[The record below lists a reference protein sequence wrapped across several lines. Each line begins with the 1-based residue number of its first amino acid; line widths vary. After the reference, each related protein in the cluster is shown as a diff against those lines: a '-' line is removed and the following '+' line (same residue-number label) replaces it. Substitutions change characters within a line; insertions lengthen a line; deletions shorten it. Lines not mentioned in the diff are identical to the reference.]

1 MNMLGAF
8 IKVLLYTDLATG
20 GWWERIPSEFR
31 ILFTLINFLFNL
43 AIMSGFLYIAGRLVV
58 GKKRATYTDAFV
70 IALLGTIFE
79 SACFLFIPWRIIAL
93 LLSIIIWLAL
103 IKNFYETGW
112 LGSMAV
118 AILAVL
124 LFLII
129 SLILAIAF
137 AIVEVILERWLFLL
151 MFQS

>member
-1 MNMLGAF
+1 MLG
-8 IKVLLYTDLATG
+8 VSVRGLLGMGLSVG
-20 GWWERIPSEFR
+20 GWWERIPPEFR
-31 ILFTLINFLFNL
+31 MLFSLVNFIFNL
-43 AIMSGFLYIAGRLVV
+43 TIMSGFLYIAGRLVV
-58 GKKRATYTDAFV
+58 GEKRATYTDAFV
-70 IALLGTIFE
+70 IALLGTFFE

-112 LGSMAV
+112 LGAIAV

-129 SLILAIAF
+129 SLVLAIAF
-137 AIVEVILERWLFLL
+137 KIAGLVIERWLFLL
-151 MFQS
+151 VFLG